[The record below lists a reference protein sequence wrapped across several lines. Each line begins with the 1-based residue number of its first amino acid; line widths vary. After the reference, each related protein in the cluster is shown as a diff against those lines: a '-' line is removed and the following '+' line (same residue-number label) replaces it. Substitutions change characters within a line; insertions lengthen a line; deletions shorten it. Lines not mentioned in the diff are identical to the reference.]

1 MFIYTVYCTGFINI
15 VWTSSKYKD
24 FSVEMKLISRKSY
37 FDIETKIKPKKFI
50 LINFVDIAQE
60 HRYHKVIVFKYNL
73 TVRFLSIPIYC
84 IFSYQPVKGLKIW
97 KWKWKMKICL
107 KIFYISMIFLTV
119 YTHYTV
125 CSNFLIHFTTGL
137 LFYKLAL

>member
-1 MFIYTVYCTGFINI
+1 MYCTGFINI

-84 IFSYQPVKGLKIW
+84 IFSYQPVKGTALFENV
-97 KWKWKMKICL
+97 L
-107 KIFYISMIFLTV
+107 HFNDISNSV
-119 YTHYTV
+119 YTLH
-125 CSNFLIHFTTGL
+125 SML
-137 LFYKLAL
+137 